1 MNSMLI
7 PIIIMVAFFSIE
19 FVILYLLVVKNLIKS
34 RANGLDIPLS
44 SLIGMKLRKADID
57 EILDAAIILRREGI
71 NYNISELEAHSLAG
85 GHTKKVAEGMAIA
98 KRAGINL
105 EFLPASAID
114 LAGRDVV
121 QSVKDCLTPK
131 TFETDK
137 VKSLTKNGDQITVS
151 AKLIVKANINKI
163 IGGEPIDILL
173 EEINNSIVDKIK
185 SADSKDTIMLNIDA
199 IANAVLDEDIDKST
213 AYEIQ
218 ELKIL
223 LY

>member
-1 MNSMLI
+1 MDSSL
-7 PIIIMVAFFSIE
+7 IIIIGVS
-19 FVILYLLVVKNLIKS
+19 VVSLFGIIFCLFLGKDLFKAIS
-34 RANGLDIPLS
+34 NGLDIKIS
-44 SLIGMKLRKADID
+44 SLIGMRIRKVNVN
-57 EILDAAIILRREGI
+57 EILDAAIILKRGGV

-85 GHTKKVAEGMAIA
+85 GHAKKVAEGMAIA